1 MSQKVETF
9 HVMEGPDW
17 AVLVDEM
24 IREKLGY
31 LKKKKKNPCPYLGW
45 TGHVEKMIICL
56 RKDATLKG
64 SCV

>member
-9 HVMEGPDW
+9 HFMEGLDW

-31 LKKKKKNPCPYLGW
+31 
-45 TGHVEKMIICL
+45 
-56 RKDATLKG
+56 
-64 SCV
+64 